1 MLALRWSY
9 AQDLFAVAVLGVT
22 TLVAVPHRHHCHRA
36 GMQQVIEIRVPRD
49 TPPIALDLETAQ
61 ADADAHYLRRE
72 FALAA
77 ESLRAAHAPSL
88 EANAQLYEQLAR
100 AWDRA
105 FTQDA
110 SPVARFEALR
120 YARRIDLAFGGY
132 YANELDDHLRE
143 TAPVAATIYA
153 HDHDRE
159 GLELALTT
167 CDALGVPADPAR
179 GSAAIDD
186 SWRSRRTFRDPL

>member
-9 AQDLFAVAVLGVT
+9 AQDLFLVAVLGVT
-22 TLVAVPHRHHCHRA
+22 TMVAVPRHHHRCHRQHA
-36 GMQQVIEIRVPRD
+36 NVEIPLVIELDVPPG
-49 TPPIALDLETAQ
+49 TPPITLGLENAQ
-61 ADADAHYLRRE
+61 AEADAHYMRHE

-77 ESLRAAHAPSL
+77 ESLRAAHDPSL
-88 EANAQLYEQLAR
+88 EANAQLYDQLAR

-105 FTQDA
+105 FAQDA
-110 SPVARFEALR
+110 SPVTRFEALR

-132 YANELDDHLRE
+132 YANELNDHLRE

-153 HDHDRE
+153 HDHNRV

-167 CDALGVPADPAR
+167 CDALGVPADQLVAAR
-179 GSAAIDD
+179 
-186 SWRSRRTFRDPL
+186 R

>member
-9 AQDLFAVAVLGVT
+9 AQDLFVVAVLGVT
-22 TLVAVPHRHHCHRA
+22 TLVAVPRHRHHCRQQLN
-36 GMQQVIEIRVPRD
+36 QQVIEIHVPPG
-49 TPPIALDLETAQ
+49 TPPITIGLENAQ
-61 ADADAHYLRRE
+61 ADADAHYMRHE

-77 ESLRAAHAPSL
+77 ESLRAAHDPSL
-88 EANAQLYEQLAR
+88 EANAQLYDQLAR

-105 FTQDA
+105 FAQDA

-132 YANELDDHLRE
+132 YANELNEHLRE

-153 HDHDRE
+153 HDHNRE

-167 CDALGVPADPAR
+167 CDALGVPADRLVAAR
-179 GSAAIDD
+179 
-186 SWRSRRTFRDPL
+186 R